1 MCAHHRLF
9 LSRSIQKKPV
19 PSSSPIADAQ
29 EYMAEHGPAPPRDLV
44 AEYAFGEVFRAL
56 SDDTCGTT
64 EQLAKARRMKAL
76 ADGVSA

>member
-1 MCAHHRLF
+1 
-9 LSRSIQKKPV
+9 
-19 PSSSPIADAQ
+19 
-29 EYMAEHGPAPPRDLV
+29 MAEHGPAPPRDLV

-64 EQLAKARRMKAL
+64 EQLAKARRMLAL